1 MCRVNQN
8 ITKFMADKTWII
20 ISFIFVL
27 AGCSLVPDRNTYSP
41 QTGGAYTESIKKKL
55 YAQYAQWK
63 GIKYKLGGLN
73 KNGIDCS
80 GFVFITFKSKLRIV
94 LPRTTY
100 LQVATGSNV
109 ERSQLQAGDLVFFK
123 TGKFQRHVGIYLEHG
138 KFLHASASQGVTISR
153 LDNNYWKSKYWRA
166 KRIKS

>member
-8 ITKFMADKTWII
+8 ITKFMADKILII
-20 ISFIFVL
+20 LSFIFVL
-27 AGCSLVPDRNTYSP
+27 TGCSLVPDRNTYAP
-41 QTGGAYTESIKKKL
+41 QTEGAYTESIKKKL

-63 GIKYKLGGLN
+63 GTKYKLGGLN

-80 GFVFITFKSKLRIV
+80 GFVFITFKSKLKTV
-94 LPRTTY
+94 LPRTTH

-109 ERSQLQAGDLVFFK
+109 ERNHLQAGDLVFFK
-123 TGKFQRHVGIYLEHG
+123 TGKFKRHVGIYLEHG
-138 KFLHASASQGVTISR
+138 KFLHASTSQGVTISR
-153 LDNNYWKSKYWRA
+153 LDNIYWRSKYWRA